1 MSLLRFLVQT
11 FSETPYTVY
20 YENLDYPE
28 YSGSVTVEAST
39 GKHNLSALGIL
50 ESEYVSIYPGMHN
63 FK

>member
-1 MSLLRFLVQT
+1 MQT
-11 FSETPYTVY
+11 FSETPYTEY